1 MFLKWRYCQLQ
12 ERQGEHGSIENP
24 SDTDREALLDFIAPS
39 HADLFML
46 DELREMSQREEADSR
61 IDVSFLHRSY
71 CIAGL
76 PTREPKVPTAVYAK
90 SDGRFALTVHPTT
103 ISLPSGNLCDVG
115 VPWGAKARLLILWAS
130 SEINEHGRTP
140 GDPWLEIG
148 AINEFLDKV
157 GIPKGGKSVAATKEQ
172 LIRLAFSSFTM
183 ILKDEDDKSL
193 FTNNRLFTAGAFH
206 DEDLEHYRE
215 GNHNSVRWPLALKLS
230 PEALRQFTSNAIPIP
245 AERLGMVS
253 NNPTAID
260 LLVYLCYRLP
270 MLGPNSTE
278 LVNWRA
284 LNTQFGSQ
292 QTIAKFREAF
302 APAIRAVRAAYPE
315 AISTR
320 RGRAWSPLLRSRRAP
335 AGLYRRLQTGQGTET
350 AQGSQPVRQ
359 HRHRETP

>member
-1 MFLKWRYCQLQ
+1 MARLKTLLTPTARRC
-12 ERQGEHGSIENP
+12 
-24 SDTDREALLDFIAPS
+24 LDFIAPS

-245 AERLGMVS
+245 AERLGTVS

-315 AISTR
+315 ASFDTTPE
-320 RGRAWSPLLRSRRAP
+320 GLVLRYSDPAVLRRAYIAVSKP
-335 AGLYRRLQTGQGTET
+335 GKERKRRKVRNRYDSTGT
-350 AQGSQPVRQ
+350 AKPSEQIEQKKEQIVMDI
-359 HRHRETP
+359 